1 MQVFVL
7 NCAIILALSV
17 LAVIAMLWFRRR
29 VGTDALRRNHEV
41 AGFVYSVVG
50 AIFAVTVALGADTAH
65 DEYIQAEKVAAAEAI
80 QVANLYQLAD
90 WFPQEDGKLVKG
102 LLLQYARTVVENEW
116 QRSVHKGEPA
126 SPETEAVFHGLM
138 KAVRELQPATIQQQ
152 TAYTEMVQS
161 VFQLR
166 EDRYNRL
173 YGKRSELPPLLW
185 FVVILGGFIT
195 IGFTMFF
202 SMESTKAHTVL
213 ILLVSVLIWS
223 NVMVMSQVHHPFNG
237 ISITP
242 PKALI
247 AWMARI

>member
-102 LLLQYARTVVENEW
+102 LLLQ
-116 QRSVHKGEPA
+116 
-126 SPETEAVFHGLM
+126 
-138 KAVRELQPATIQQQ
+138 
-152 TAYTEMVQS
+152 
-161 VFQLR
+161 
-166 EDRYNRL
+166 
-173 YGKRSELPPLLW
+173 
-185 FVVILGGFIT
+185 
-195 IGFTMFF
+195 
-202 SMESTKAHTVL
+202 
-213 ILLVSVLIWS
+213 
-223 NVMVMSQVHHPFNG
+223 
-237 ISITP
+237 
-242 PKALI
+242 
-247 AWMARI
+247 